1 MRRSARRERRDNPTY
16 PTAPKGAAFC
26 APTGREGVRT
36 ITVNEI
42 VAIVSALVAGLAL
55 VLSFARDK
63 KGEIANTQAIRDKLD
78 YISDTTRDTRE
89 DVRALDRKL
98 DDHATR
104 IGKIET
110 KVNDHARRLDRL
122 ENKGE

>member
-1 MRRSARRERRDNPTY
+1 MT
-16 PTAPKGAAFC
+16 
-26 APTGREGVRT
+26 TG
-36 ITVNEI
+36 EI
-42 VAIVSALVAGLAL
+42 VAVVSAVVAILAL
-55 VLSFARDK
+55 GFNVLKDRRGDVLAS
-63 KGEIANTQAIRDKLD
+63 QAIRDKLD

-110 KVNDHARRLDRL
+110 RLDEHDRRIGRI
-122 ENKGE
+122 ETQ

>member
-1 MRRSARRERRDNPTY
+1 MPRLGG
-16 PTAPKGAAFC
+16 K
-26 APTGREGVRT
+26 GVRT

-55 VLSFARDK
+55 VLSFTRDK

>member
-1 MRRSARRERRDNPTY
+1 MPRLGG
-16 PTAPKGAAFC
+16 K
-26 APTGREGVRT
+26 GVRT
-36 ITVNEI
+36 ITVSEI
-42 VAIVSALVAGLAL
+42 VAVISAMVAGLAL
-55 VLSFARDK
+55 VLNFARDK
-63 KGEIANTQAIRDKLD
+63 RGEIAGSQAIRDKLD

-110 KVNDHARRLDRL
+110 NINDHARRIERL